1 MGESLSPDGVIDATE
16 YGDACPQRPTNPFF
30 NGSFSLIEDCLYL
43 NIWKPSTENDDVLLP
58 VMVYIH
64 GGGFKGGHGSNPG
77 FDGANLAGTEDIVV
91 VTLNYRLG
99 VFGSLPTDEEG
110 TGGMNGIVDQ
120 IKALEWVQQYI
131 SFFGGDPNRTT
142 IFGNSAGAM
151 SVGMLS
157 VIPQANGLFERA
169 IMQSGNIDVIGIDE
183 GMEAVTD
190 LLNQTEICS
199 IAPCTI
205 EDLYN
210 LTTDELLTAAGSLF
224 KNPIYDNAVL
234 PVTTTTLYSKGPVNP
249 TDMIIGANTYD
260 DANIWDDDYI
270 EAADVVLPQLQK
282 DARDAYSIDKY
293 DDSSVGAYAQ
303 LWGDIAFNCPSRQI
317 AQIASSSIDGNI
329 YNYLFGFLS
338 DYDYAKIYLNVTD
351 PAWMSHTAENIYVFG
366 NPAAQP
372 FSNSEKPSASSSEE
386 EWLPVVPASDNSSD
400 INANV
405 GVDPRY
411 LYITGD
417 GGMMVQSN
425 KAKME
430 QCEFVTEF
438 FMTQF
443 ESNGDDAADSDSDS
457 DKNNTNNY
465 DSATTNKTDLGAATN
480 EKDGTAG
487 TATEDGDAKL
497 DGSMEADKDAE
508 AEAEAEPEP
517 EEDSSASSLI
527 STAAAIMTGALVT
540 VFGM

>member
-1 MGESLSPDGVIDATE
+1 MG
-16 YGDACPQRPTNPFF
+16 
-30 NGSFSLIEDCLYL
+30 
-43 NIWKPSTENDDVLLP
+43 
-58 VMVYIH
+58 
-64 GGGFKGGHGSNPG
+64 
-77 FDGANLAGTEDIVV
+77 
-91 VTLNYRLG
+91 
-99 VFGSLPTDEEG
+99 
-110 TGGMNGIVDQ
+110 
-120 IKALEWVQQYI
+120 
-131 SFFGGDPNRTT
+131 
-142 IFGNSAGAM
+142 
-151 SVGMLS
+151 
-157 VIPQANGLFERA
+157 
-169 IMQSGNIDVIGIDE
+169 
-183 GMEAVTD
+183 
-190 LLNQTEICS
+190 
-199 IAPCTI
+199 
-205 EDLYN
+205 
-210 LTTDELLTAAGSLF
+210 LF

-234 PVTTTTLYSKGPVNP
+234 PVTTTTLYSKGPINP

-293 DDSSVGAYAQ
+293 DDSSVGAFAQ
-303 LWGDIAFNCPSRQI
+303 FSGDIGFNCPSRQI

-372 FSNSEKPSASSSEE
+372 FSNSEKPFSEKDKILNKEIMSRWANFARSGNPSASSSEE

-438 FMTQF
+438 FMTRF
-443 ESNGDDAADSDSDS
+443 DSNGDDASDSDSDSDS

-487 TATEDGDAKL
+487 TATATEDEDAKI
-497 DGSMEADKDAE
+497 DGSMEADTD
-508 AEAEAEPEP
+508 AEAEPEP